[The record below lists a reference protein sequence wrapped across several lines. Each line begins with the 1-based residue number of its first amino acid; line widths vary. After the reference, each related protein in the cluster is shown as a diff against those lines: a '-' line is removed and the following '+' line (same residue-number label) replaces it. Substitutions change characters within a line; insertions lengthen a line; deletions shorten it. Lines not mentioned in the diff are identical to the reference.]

1 MTEKQGFMTALY
13 ERLSRDD
20 ELNGESNSISNQ
32 KKLLEQ
38 YAKEH
43 GFTNLVH
50 FTDDGISGTRFDR
63 PGFLAMMKEVESG
76 KVGTILIKDMSRMG
90 RDYLKVG
97 QYMELLRQK
106 NVRLIA
112 VNENVDSFR
121 EDDDFTPFRNIM
133 NEWYARD
140 DIRLAEDSKRWIQSP
155 ERKASRKEKEYAI
168 NRLDGLIKKIE
179 YAMEKAVVRVV
190 RQLKQP
196 EKKKAVVEEIKK
208 EVKPSIREKLAL
220 NVAKIQ
226 REEAERKQLNK
237 GRSHSSDL
245 EL

>member
-50 FTDDGISGTRFDR
+50 FTDDGISG
-63 PGFLAMMKEVESG
+63 
-76 KVGTILIKDMSRMG
+76 
-90 RDYLKVG
+90 
-97 QYMELLRQK
+97 
-106 NVRLIA
+106 
-112 VNENVDSFR
+112 
-121 EDDDFTPFRNIM
+121 
-133 NEWYARD
+133 
-140 DIRLAEDSKRWIQSP
+140 
-155 ERKASRKEKEYAI
+155 
-168 NRLDGLIKKIE
+168 
-179 YAMEKAVVRVV
+179 
-190 RQLKQP
+190 
-196 EKKKAVVEEIKK
+196 
-208 EVKPSIREKLAL
+208 
-220 NVAKIQ
+220 VAKIQ

-237 GRSHSSDL
+237 GKSCSSDL